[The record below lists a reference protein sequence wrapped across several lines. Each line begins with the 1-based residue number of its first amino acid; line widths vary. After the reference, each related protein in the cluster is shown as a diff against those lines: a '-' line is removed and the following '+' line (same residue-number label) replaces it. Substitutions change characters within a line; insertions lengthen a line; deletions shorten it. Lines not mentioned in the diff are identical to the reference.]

1 MNANFISTILFLT
14 MLPLPIAQANPMVAS
29 REPLQSSPAAPS
41 IELIQRAHDLALE
54 SAGQWLAIFPLRD
67 GNAAR
72 QQFMVTNTNPQEA
85 IKYNDRGIVKFK
97 SGDNYG
103 AILEYDRAIS
113 INPKYTE
120 SYVNRGIAKFKLGK
134 NQAAIL
140 DYDRAIEI
148 DPQDVEAYYHRG
160 IAQFEIGDNQA
171 AMLDFDRAIAI
182 NPQDPEVFGNRG
194 AVKSTLGDKQGA
206 IADLTQ
212 SAKLFKQQGQLEDY
226 QKMMEMVR
234 RMSIY

>member
-1 MNANFISTILFLT
+1 
-14 MLPLPIAQANPMVAS
+14 MLPMPIAMANPMVAS

-41 IELIQRAHDLALE
+41 IELIQRAHDLDLE
-54 SAGQWLAIFPLRD
+54 DAGQWLAISPPDRD

-72 QQFMVTNTNPQEA
+72 QQFMVTNTNSQEA

-194 AVKSTLGDKQGA
+194 AVRSTLGDKQGA

-212 SAKLFKQQGQLEDY
+212 SAKLFKQQGQLKEY

-234 RMSIY
+234 QMSIY